1 MLSTKAHLVT
11 LCLSEITAGAAIQGL
26 NLYIPLVAE
35 VEMAREPRIPLLRP
49 TWTRRKLIQ
58 SVALWGCLPWL
69 PSARSAD
76 YPATIAAMHR
86 ARATETGVYHH
97 YLEFS
102 QCAQREGYRGVAYLF
117 AAFAASE
124 QVHAANFGKILARL
138 NVALAPLPKPAIR
151 VGSTRANLMRAAD
164 DEMASIESFYPK
176 LLDQIEP
183 EAHEGAMAQVHY
195 AWASERQHRAKIQQ
209 IQRWTGMAFEKVA
222 RSIDEKTGR
231 YFVCQICGS
240 TLNAVPADQ
249 CPVCKSLPAHY
260 RAIEPPA

>member
-1 MLSTKAHLVT
+1 VALS
-11 LCLSEITAGAAIQGL
+11 LSEIIAGGAIQGL
-26 NLYIPLVAE
+26 NVCIPLVDG
-35 VEMAREPRIPLLRP
+35 VDMAREPRIPVLRP
-49 TWTRRKLIQ
+49 TWTRRRLIQ
-58 SVALWGCLPWL
+58 SLVTWGCLPWL

-86 ARATETGVYHH
+86 ARATETSVYHH

-176 LLDQIEP
+176 LLEQIEP
-183 EAHEGAMAQVHY
+183 EGHEGAITQVHY
-195 AWASERQHRAKIQQ
+195 AWASEKQHRARIQQ
-209 IQRWTGMAFEKVA
+209 IQRWTGVAFEKVA

-231 YFVCQICGS
+231 YFVCQNCGS

-249 CPVCKSLPAHY
+249 CPVCKFPPQHY